1 MGKSIATESWDN
13 RGWEG
18 LIMGV
23 KFLPKIMTMFE
34 LDL

>member
-1 MGKSIATESWDN
+1 MGKSIEAESWED

-23 KFLPKIMTMFE
+23 KFLPKIMTMF
-34 LDL
+34 